1 MDQERGSAPGSS
13 RGSSAAHHRADLP
26 ETGLRSSQPV
36 PAPTM
41 DGAAFKAPEAGQGR
55 TQASLQSTL
64 PASTIFESWLP
75 MDSEIF
81 GKGNCNARVIHVG
94 AATTNSGV
102 RVILALMEFA
112 MKQWASTLSMLL
124 RASSSSA
131 SLFKVTR
138 GRIVTSVKWYLPSTL
153 SSRPSASLSYPTGV
167 RTWR

>member
-41 DGAAFKAPEAGQGR
+41 DGAAFKAPEATQPT

-81 GKGNCNARVIHVG
+81 GKRNGNARP
-94 AATTNSGV
+94 
-102 RVILALMEFA
+102 L
-112 MKQWASTLSMLL
+112 
-124 RASSSSA
+124 A
-131 SLFKVTR
+131 SLR
-138 GRIVTSVKWYLPSTL
+138 CEYGLSVKPNIAQHSISTGAL
-153 SSRPSASLSYPTGV
+153 SNRVVSAGDNMNGSKT
-167 RTWR
+167 

>member
-81 GKGNCNARVIHVG
+81 GKGNCNAKRTGESHRPVSLHVG
-94 AATTNSGV
+94 
-102 RVILALMEFA
+102 R
-112 MKQWASTLSMLL
+112 
-124 RASSSSA
+124 
-131 SLFKVTR
+131 
-138 GRIVTSVKWYLPSTL
+138 
-153 SSRPSASLSYPTGV
+153 
-167 RTWR
+167 